1 MLRVITLQPD
11 PDTGVFDDAE
21 LHEFSRTYHVVNWKQ
36 DFYMVHGLPQMVVFV
51 EYRERKPE
59 RNRFFEKRQSR
70 RGKREPVQLST
81 SEQNLLQA
89 LHKWRSDTA
98 EQAGVPPMGVLHNKH
113 LEQIVKLRP
122 KSKSDLRKISGIGE
136 IKANRYAAD
145 ILALIHQTPVE
156 EAKRVQ
162 ERGLTQ
168 DEAKK
173 LSNHFENPKDSDK
186 EVSS

>member
-21 LHEFSRTYHVVNWKQ
+21 LQEFSRKYHVVNWKQ
-36 DFYMVHGLPQMVVFV
+36 DFYMVQGVPQMVVFV
-51 EYRERKPE
+51 EYIEKKPKP
-59 RNRFFEKRQSR
+59 NRIFEKRQSR
-70 RGKREPVQLST
+70 RGKREPLQLST

-89 LHKWRSDTA
+89 LHKWRTDTS

-113 LEQIVKLRP
+113 LEQIVKLKP
-122 KSKSDLRKISGIGE
+122 KSKSDLQNISGIGE

-168 DEAKK
+168 DESQK
-173 LSNHFENPKDSDK
+173 LSSHVEQINFKQGDQ
-186 EVSS
+186 SS